1 MAEER
6 LIGLAVII
14 SLGVAAQWVAWR
26 LRWPSILLL
35 LVTGFVAGPVMRGI
49 APEFSLNPDFIFGG
63 LLFPIVSMAVAIIL
77 FEGGL
82 TLKLSE
88 LPQAGGVMW
97 RLVTIGALVTWLVAG
112 VAAHLIFGFGWSLS
126 LFLASIVVVTGPT
139 VIAPLLNHIR
149 PQGIV
154 GPILKWEGIV
164 IDPIGA
170 TLTVLLYEAVIIG
183 AGENAPTLI
192 ILGVLKTLISGAGAG
207 LLGAAFLILP
217 MRKHWIPDD
226 LQNGVALAV
235 VVATFVAA
243 NQVQPESGLL
253 AVVVMGVALANQKWV
268 PIHHITEFKENLRV
282 LLLSGLF
289 ILLSARL
296 ALTDLTS
303 AGFAPLLFL
312 LVLVL
317 IARPLSVIF
326 STLRSR
332 LTGSERLFLAWMAP
346 RGIVAASIA
355 SIFSLRLQEKQIA
368 GAELLAPITVIV
380 IVGTV
385 TVYGLSAPAL
395 ARKLHIVK
403 PPPRGVLIAG
413 AHEWARQIALA
424 LQAAGQTVRLVDTDR
439 ENVDAARKQDL
450 SATHASVQSP
460 SILEAADREGLGVLL
475 ALTSN
480 DEVNALA
487 CLRFASALGRAHIFQ
502 LPPREAGH
510 RRKQAVAEEQHGR
523 LLFDEKATHQWL
535 NSQFEDGAQLVT
547 AKLSET
553 YSFEDFQE
561 EHNWQLLPLFT
572 VSQAGE
578 LDILTAGEAPALRA
592 PQNVIALALPEA
604 PPSDKVVKKTTKAEA
619 ATFTP

>member
-14 SLGVAAQWVAWR
+14 ALGIAAQWLAWR

-97 RLVTIGALVTWLVAG
+97 RLVTIGALVTWVIAG
-112 VAAHLIFGFGWSLS
+112 AAAHLIFGFSWSLS
-126 LFLASIVVVTGPT
+126 LLLAAILVVTGPT
-139 VIAPLLNHIR
+139 VIAPLLSHIR

-170 TLTVLLYEAVIIG
+170 TLTVLLYEAVVIG

-192 ILGVLKTLISGAGAG
+192 ILGVLKTLISGTGAG

-217 MRKHWIPDD
+217 MRRHWIPDD

-235 VVATFVAA
+235 VVTTFVAA
-243 NQVQPESGLL
+243 NQVQHESGLL

-296 ALTDLTS
+296 AITDLTA
-303 AGFAPLLFL
+303 AGYAPLLFL
-312 LVLVL
+312 AVLIL

-326 STLRSR
+326 ATMGSR

-346 RGIVAASIA
+346 RGIVAAAIA
-355 SIFSLRLQEKQIA
+355 SIFSLRLQANNIA
-368 GAELLAPITVIV
+368 GAEQLAPITVIV

-385 TVYGLSAPAL
+385 MVYGLSAPAL
-395 ARKLHIVK
+395 ARKLKIVK

-413 AHEWARQIALA
+413 AHEWARKIAMA
-424 LQAAGQTVRLVDTDR
+424 LQAVGQTVRLVDTDR
-439 ENVDAARKQDL
+439 TNVDAAREQDL

-475 ALTSN
+475 AVTSN

-487 CLRFASALGRAHIFQ
+487 CMRFASALGRARIFQ

-523 LLFDEKATHQWL
+523 LLFDEKATYHWL
-535 NSQFEDGAQLVT
+535 DAQFDNGAKIVT
-547 AKLSET
+547 AKLTEA

-572 VSQAGE
+572 VSETGE
-578 LDILTAGEAPALRA
+578 LTILTSGEPPTLRA

-604 PPSDKVVKKTTKAEA
+604 PPSDKVVKKTSKAEA